1 MNIALIADMHG
12 NLTAFNAV
20 LDDIAQR
27 DIDQM
32 VCLGDVAALGP
43 QPREVLARLQALGC
57 PIVMGNTDANLLE
70 PKLKETTDEDQ
81 RNMQEVSYWCAQ
93 QLSASDQDFIRTF
106 QPTIEVA
113 LAPDKTL
120 LCFHGSPRSFNEI
133 IVATTPEE
141 ELETIFANVSATIM
155 AGGHTHIQMFRRF
168 EDVLLLNPGS
178 IGLPMDGVPPMRRRK
193 NILNAP
199 WAEYAIVHSDGNAL
213 DVELLRVPFDV
224 HALLEIA
231 RSSGMPHAEW
241 WTRDWRVD

>member
-1 MNIALIADMHG
+1 MNIAVIADMHG
-12 NLTAFNAV
+12 NLVALNAV

-27 DIDQM
+27 GIEQI

-57 PIVMGNTDANLLE
+57 PVVMGNTDAWLLE
-70 PKLKETTDEDQ
+70 PQLKEKPDEDS
-81 RNMQEVSYWCAQ
+81 RNMQEVQYWCAQ
-93 QLSASDQDFIRTF
+93 QLSASDQEYIRTF
-106 QPTIEVA
+106 QTTIGVPLSA
-113 LAPDKTL
+113 GKTM

-141 ELETIFANVSATIM
+141 DLEKIFESVTANIM

-178 IGLPMDGVPPMRRRK
+178 VGLPMDGIPPMRRRK

-199 WAEYAIVHSDGNAL
+199 WAEYAIVHAEGNAL

-224 HALLEIA
+224 KTLLEIA
-231 RSSGMPHAEW
+231 RSSGMPQAEW
-241 WTRDWRVD
+241 WTKDWRVE